1 MNLGLWEYFSLL
13 PLLVTLVLAFTLR
26 SALIAML
33 TGTFIG
39 TLLIGMSPGVGL
51 NQVFQKSLGNADFI
65 WICEIVILIGILF
78 ELFKLSGVLNALAQK
93 VMQRQKKRRNVEL
106 SAWAMGFMIVD
117 DYFSPLLTGAI
128 IKPISDRVFI
138 PREKLAFILDA
149 TTASVCILFPFTAWG
164 AYVASLIAAQGGPI
178 ESVGQALSIYILA
191 IPYNIYPILLILFT
205 LFICIGLIPDFG
217 PMKKAEERA
226 KETGALIRPGSSPLL
241 SETDNIDLKIESL
254 IKPSVL
260 FDLFIPVLLIIGVGV
275 LTLIFLGTVKIVE
288 AFMLAVTF
296 LVIMSALK
304 GRFKNTLEVGEL
316 ITAGMKNVAGAL
328 LIIAL
333 AYSLNTV
340 TTELG
345 AADLI
350 IKLFADNLSGTTLV
364 ILTFLITAIISFST
378 GTSWG
383 AYAMTI
389 PVVLPL
395 AYDLTGGEITP
406 LIYQTIAAIAGGGI
420 FGDNASPVSDTT
432 VLSSVGAGCDHID
445 HVITQLPYA
454 LLIGLISVFFYML
467 V

>member
-1 MNLGLWEYFSLL
+1 MILGEWEYFSLL
-13 PLLVTLVLAFTLR
+13 PLLITLLLAFTFR

-33 TGTFIG
+33 VGTFIG
-39 TLLIGMSPGVGL
+39 TLMIGMAPGIGL

-78 ELFKLSGVLNALAQK
+78 ELFKLSGVLNTLAKK
-93 VMQRQKKRRNVEL
+93 VMHHQKERRNVEL

-128 IKPISDRVFI
+128 IKPISDRVLI

-164 AYVASLIAAQGGPI
+164 AYIASLIAAQGGPI
-178 ESVGQALSIYILA
+178 GSVEQALSVYILA

-205 LFICIGLIPDFG
+205 LLICLGFIPDFG
-217 PMKKAEERA
+217 PMKIAEKRV

-241 SETDNIDLKIESL
+241 SESDNIDVKAETL
-254 IKPSVL
+254 IKPSILLEL
-260 FDLFIPVLLIIGVGV
+260 FLPIVLIIGVGI
-275 LTLIFLGTVKIVE
+275 LTAIFLGAVKIVE
-288 AFMLAVTF
+288 AFMLTVTY
-296 LVIMSALK
+296 LITISAFK
-304 GRFKNTLEVGEL
+304 GRFKNALEVGDL
-316 ITAGMKNVAGAL
+316 ITNGMKNVSGAL

-350 IKLFADNLSGTTLV
+350 IRLFADNLSGTTLV

-395 AYDLTGGEITP
+395 AYDLTGGEINP

-454 LLIGLISVFFYML
+454 ILIGIISVIFYM
-467 V
+467 VV

>member
-1 MNLGLWEYFSLL
+1 MILGEWEYFSLL
-13 PLLVTLVLAFTLR
+13 PLLITLLLAFTFR

-33 TGTFIG
+33 VGTFIG
-39 TLLIGMSPGVGL
+39 TLMIGMAPGIGL

-78 ELFKLSGVLNALAQK
+78 ELFKLSGVLNTLAQK
-93 VMQRQKKRRNVEL
+93 VMHRQKERRNVEL

-128 IKPISDRVFI
+128 IKPISDRVLI

-164 AYVASLIAAQGGPI
+164 AYIASLIAAQGGPI
-178 ESVGQALSIYILA
+178 GSVEQALSVYILA

-205 LFICIGLIPDFG
+205 LLICLGFIPDFG
-217 PMKKAEERA
+217 PMKIAEKRV
-226 KETGALIRPGSSPLL
+226 KETGVLIRPGSSPLL
-241 SETDNIDLKIESL
+241 SESDNIDVKAETL
-254 IKPSVL
+254 IKPSILLEL
-260 FDLFIPVLLIIGVGV
+260 FLPIVLIIGVGI
-275 LTLIFLGTVKIVE
+275 LTAIFLGAVKIVE
-288 AFMLAVTF
+288 AFMLTVTY
-296 LVIMSALK
+296 LITISAFK
-304 GRFKNTLEVGEL
+304 GRFKNALEVGDL
-316 ITAGMKNVAGAL
+316 ITNGMKNVSGAL

-350 IKLFADNLSGTTLV
+350 IRLFADNLSGTTLV

-395 AYDLTGGEITP
+395 AYDLTGGEINP

-454 LLIGLISVFFYML
+454 ILIGIISVIFYMI

>member
-1 MNLGLWEYFSLL
+1 MILGEWEYFSLL
-13 PLLVTLVLAFTLR
+13 PLLITLLLAFTFR

-33 TGTFIG
+33 VGTFIG
-39 TLLIGMSPGVGL
+39 TLMIGMAPGIGL

-78 ELFKLSGVLNALAQK
+78 ELFKLSGVLNTLAQK
-93 VMQRQKKRRNVEL
+93 VMHRQKERRNVEL

-128 IKPISDRVFI
+128 IKPISDRVLI

-164 AYVASLIAAQGGPI
+164 AYIASLIAAQGGPI
-178 ESVGQALSIYILA
+178 GSVEQALSVYILA

-205 LFICIGLIPDFG
+205 LLICLGFIPDFG
-217 PMKKAEERA
+217 PMKIAEKRV

-241 SETDNIDLKIESL
+241 SESDNIDVKAETL
-254 IKPSVL
+254 IKPSILLEL
-260 FDLFIPVLLIIGVGV
+260 FLPIVLIIGVGI
-275 LTLIFLGTVKIVE
+275 LTAIFLGAVKIVE
-288 AFMLAVTF
+288 AFMLTVTY
-296 LVIMSALK
+296 LITISAFK
-304 GRFKNTLEVGEL
+304 GRFKNALEVGDL
-316 ITAGMKNVAGAL
+316 ITNGMKNVSGAL

-350 IKLFADNLSGTTLV
+350 IRLFADNLSGTTLV

-395 AYDLTGGEITP
+395 AYDLTGGEINP

-454 LLIGLISVFFYML
+454 ILIGIISVIFYMI

>member
-1 MNLGLWEYFSLL
+1 MILGEWEYFSLL
-13 PLLVTLVLAFTLR
+13 PLLITLLLAFTFR

-33 TGTFIG
+33 VGTFIG
-39 TLLIGMSPGVGL
+39 TLMIGMAPGIGL

-78 ELFKLSGVLNALAQK
+78 ELFKLSGVLNTLAQK
-93 VMQRQKKRRNVEL
+93 VMHHQKERRNVEL

-128 IKPISDRVFI
+128 IKPISDRVLI

-164 AYVASLIAAQGGPI
+164 AYIASLIAAQGGPI
-178 ESVGQALSIYILA
+178 GSVEQALSVYILA

-205 LFICIGLIPDFG
+205 LLICLGFIPDFG
-217 PMKKAEERA
+217 PMKIAEKRV

-241 SETDNIDLKIESL
+241 SESDNIDVKAETL
-254 IKPSVL
+254 IKPSILLEL
-260 FDLFIPVLLIIGVGV
+260 FLPIVLIIGVGI
-275 LTLIFLGTVKIVE
+275 LTAIFLGAVKIVE
-288 AFMLAVTF
+288 AFMLTVTY
-296 LVIMSALK
+296 LITISAFK
-304 GRFKNTLEVGEL
+304 GRFKNALEVGDL
-316 ITAGMKNVAGAL
+316 ITNGMKNVSGAL

-350 IKLFADNLSGTTLV
+350 IRLFADNLSGTTLV

-395 AYDLTGGEITP
+395 AYDLTGGEINP

-454 LLIGLISVFFYML
+454 ILIGIISVIFYM
-467 V
+467 VV

>member
-1 MNLGLWEYFSLL
+1 
-13 PLLVTLVLAFTLR
+13 
-26 SALIAML
+26 
-33 TGTFIG
+33 
-39 TLLIGMSPGVGL
+39 
-51 NQVFQKSLGNADFI
+51 
-65 WICEIVILIGILF
+65 
-78 ELFKLSGVLNALAQK
+78 
-93 VMQRQKKRRNVEL
+93 
-106 SAWAMGFMIVD
+106 
-117 DYFSPLLTGAI
+117 
-128 IKPISDRVFI
+128 
-138 PREKLAFILDA
+138 
-149 TTASVCILFPFTAWG
+149 
-164 AYVASLIAAQGGPI
+164 
-178 ESVGQALSIYILA
+178 VGQALSIYILA

>member
-1 MNLGLWEYFSLL
+1 MILGEWEYFSLL
-13 PLLVTLVLAFTLR
+13 PLLITLLLAFTFR

-33 TGTFIG
+33 VGTFIG
-39 TLLIGMSPGVGL
+39 TLMIGMAPGIGL

-78 ELFKLSGVLNALAQK
+78 ELFKLSGVLNTLAQK
-93 VMQRQKKRRNVEL
+93 VMHRQKERRNVEL

-128 IKPISDRVFI
+128 IKPISDRVLI

-164 AYVASLIAAQGGPI
+164 AYIASLIAAQGGPI
-178 ESVGQALSIYILA
+178 GSVEQALSVYILA

-205 LFICIGLIPDFG
+205 LLICLGLIPDFG
-217 PMKKAEERA
+217 PMKIAEKRV

-241 SETDNIDLKIESL
+241 SESDNIDVKAETL
-254 IKPSVL
+254 IKPSILLEL
-260 FDLFIPVLLIIGVGV
+260 FLPIVLIIGVGI
-275 LTLIFLGTVKIVE
+275 LTAIFLGAVKIVE
-288 AFMLAVTF
+288 AFMLTVTY
-296 LVIMSALK
+296 LITISAFK
-304 GRFKNTLEVGEL
+304 GRFKNALEVGDL
-316 ITAGMKNVAGAL
+316 ITNGMKNVSGAL

-350 IKLFADNLSGTTLV
+350 IRLFADNLSGTTLV

-395 AYDLTGGEITP
+395 AYDLTGGEINP

-454 LLIGLISVFFYML
+454 ILIGIISVIFYMI

>member
-1 MNLGLWEYFSLL
+1 
-13 PLLVTLVLAFTLR
+13 
-26 SALIAML
+26 
-33 TGTFIG
+33 
-39 TLLIGMSPGVGL
+39 
-51 NQVFQKSLGNADFI
+51 
-65 WICEIVILIGILF
+65 
-78 ELFKLSGVLNALAQK
+78 
-93 VMQRQKKRRNVEL
+93 
-106 SAWAMGFMIVD
+106 
-117 DYFSPLLTGAI
+117 
-128 IKPISDRVFI
+128 
-138 PREKLAFILDA
+138 
-149 TTASVCILFPFTAWG
+149 
-164 AYVASLIAAQGGPI
+164 
-178 ESVGQALSIYILA
+178 
-191 IPYNIYPILLILFT
+191 
-205 LFICIGLIPDFG
+205 
-217 PMKKAEERA
+217 MKKAEERA

-454 LLIGLISVFFYML
+454 ILIGIISVIFYM
-467 V
+467 VV

>member
-1 MNLGLWEYFSLL
+1 MILGEWEYFSLL
-13 PLLVTLVLAFTLR
+13 PLLITLLLAFTFR

-33 TGTFIG
+33 VGTFIG
-39 TLLIGMSPGVGL
+39 TLMIGMAPGIGL

-78 ELFKLSGVLNALAQK
+78 ELFKLSGVLNTLAQK
-93 VMQRQKKRRNVEL
+93 VMHHQKERRNVEL

-128 IKPISDRVFI
+128 IKPISDRVLI

-164 AYVASLIAAQGGPI
+164 AYIASLIAAQGGPI
-178 ESVGQALSIYILA
+178 GSVEQALSVYILA
-191 IPYNIYPILLILFT
+191 IPYNIYPILLILLT
-205 LFICIGLIPDFG
+205 LLICLGFIPDFG
-217 PMKKAEERA
+217 PMKIAEKRV

-241 SETDNIDLKIESL
+241 SESDNIDVKAETL
-254 IKPSVL
+254 IKPSILLEL
-260 FDLFIPVLLIIGVGV
+260 FLPIVLIIGVGI
-275 LTLIFLGTVKIVE
+275 LTAIFLGAVKIVE
-288 AFMLAVTF
+288 AFMLTVTY
-296 LVIMSALK
+296 LITISAFK
-304 GRFKNTLEVGEL
+304 GRFKNALEVGDL
-316 ITAGMKNVAGAL
+316 ITNGMKNVSGAL

-350 IKLFADNLSGTTLV
+350 IRLFADNLSGTTLV

-395 AYDLTGGEITP
+395 AYDLTGGEINP

-454 LLIGLISVFFYML
+454 ILIGIISVIFYM
-467 V
+467 VV

>member
-1 MNLGLWEYFSLL
+1 MILGEWEYFSLL
-13 PLLVTLVLAFTLR
+13 PLLITLLLAFTFR

-33 TGTFIG
+33 VGTFIG
-39 TLLIGMSPGVGL
+39 TLMIGMAPGIGL

-78 ELFKLSGVLNALAQK
+78 ELFKLSGVLNTLAQK
-93 VMQRQKKRRNVEL
+93 VMYHQKERRNVEL

-128 IKPISDRVFI
+128 IKPISDRVLI

-164 AYVASLIAAQGGPI
+164 AYIASLIAAQGGPI
-178 ESVGQALSIYILA
+178 GSVEQALSVYILA

-205 LFICIGLIPDFG
+205 LLICLGFIPDFG
-217 PMKKAEERA
+217 PMKIAEKRV

-241 SETDNIDLKIESL
+241 SESDNIDVKAETL
-254 IKPSVL
+254 IKPSILLEL
-260 FDLFIPVLLIIGVGV
+260 FLPIVLIIGVGI
-275 LTLIFLGTVKIVE
+275 LTAIFLGAVKIVE
-288 AFMLAVTF
+288 AFMLTVTY
-296 LVIMSALK
+296 LITISAFK
-304 GRFKNTLEVGEL
+304 GRFKNALEVGDL
-316 ITAGMKNVAGAL
+316 ITNGMKNVSGAL

-350 IKLFADNLSGTTLV
+350 IRLFADNLSGTTLV

-395 AYDLTGGEITP
+395 AYDLTGGEINP

-454 LLIGLISVFFYML
+454 ILIGIISVIFYM
-467 V
+467 VV

>member
-1 MNLGLWEYFSLL
+1 MILGEWEYFSLL
-13 PLLVTLVLAFTLR
+13 PLLITLLLAFTFR

-33 TGTFIG
+33 VGTFIG
-39 TLLIGMSPGVGL
+39 TLMIGMAPGIGL

-78 ELFKLSGVLNALAQK
+78 ELFKLSGVLNTLAQK
-93 VMQRQKKRRNVEL
+93 VMHRQKERRNVEL

-128 IKPISDRVFI
+128 IKPISDRVLI

-164 AYVASLIAAQGGPI
+164 AYIASLIAAQGGPI
-178 ESVGQALSIYILA
+178 GSVEQALSVYILA

-205 LFICIGLIPDFG
+205 LLICLGFIPDFG
-217 PMKKAEERA
+217 PMKIAEKRV
-226 KETGALIRPGSSPLL
+226 KETGALIRLGSSPLL
-241 SETDNIDLKIESL
+241 SESDNIDVKAETL
-254 IKPSVL
+254 IKPSILLEL
-260 FDLFIPVLLIIGVGV
+260 FLPIVLIIGVGI
-275 LTLIFLGTVKIVE
+275 LTAIFLGAVKIVE
-288 AFMLAVTF
+288 AFMLTVTY
-296 LVIMSALK
+296 LITISAFR
-304 GRFKNTLEVGEL
+304 GRFKNALEVGDL
-316 ITAGMKNVAGAL
+316 ITNGMKNVSGAL

-350 IKLFADNLSGTTLV
+350 IRLFADNLSGTTLV

-395 AYDLTGGEITP
+395 AYDLTGGEINP

-454 LLIGLISVFFYML
+454 ILIGIISVIFYMI

>member
-1 MNLGLWEYFSLL
+1 M
-13 PLLVTLVLAFTLR
+13 LV
-26 SALIAML
+26 
-33 TGTFIG
+33 GTFIG
-39 TLLIGMSPGVGL
+39 TLMIGMAPGIGL

-78 ELFKLSGVLNALAQK
+78 ELFKLSGVLNTLAQK
-93 VMQRQKKRRNVEL
+93 VMHRQKERRNVEL

-128 IKPISDRVFI
+128 IKPISDRVLI

-164 AYVASLIAAQGGPI
+164 AYIASLIAAQGGPI
-178 ESVGQALSIYILA
+178 GSVEQALSVYILA

-205 LFICIGLIPDFG
+205 LLICLGFIPDFG
-217 PMKKAEERA
+217 PMKIAEKRV

-241 SETDNIDLKIESL
+241 SESDNIDVKAETL
-254 IKPSVL
+254 IKPSILLEL
-260 FDLFIPVLLIIGVGV
+260 FLPIVLIIGVGI
-275 LTLIFLGTVKIVE
+275 LTAIFLGAVKIVE
-288 AFMLAVTF
+288 AFMLTVTY
-296 LVIMSALK
+296 LITISAFK
-304 GRFKNTLEVGEL
+304 GRFKNALEVGDL
-316 ITAGMKNVAGAL
+316 ITNGMKNVSGAL

-350 IKLFADNLSGTTLV
+350 IRLFADNLSGTTLV
-364 ILTFLITAIISFST
+364 ILTFLITAIISFAT

-395 AYDLTGGEITP
+395 AYDLTGGEINP

-454 LLIGLISVFFYML
+454 ILIGIISVIFYM
-467 V
+467 VV

>member
-1 MNLGLWEYFSLL
+1 MILGEWEYFSLL
-13 PLLVTLVLAFTLR
+13 PLLITLLLAFTFR

-33 TGTFIG
+33 VGTFIG
-39 TLLIGMSPGVGL
+39 TLMIGMAPGIGL

-78 ELFKLSGVLNALAQK
+78 ELFKLSGVLNTLAQK
-93 VMQRQKKRRNVEL
+93 VMHRQKERRNVEL

-128 IKPISDRVFI
+128 IKPISDRVLI

-164 AYVASLIAAQGGPI
+164 AYIASLIAAQGGPI
-178 ESVGQALSIYILA
+178 GSVEQALSVYILA

-205 LFICIGLIPDFG
+205 LLICLGFIPDFG
-217 PMKKAEERA
+217 PMKIAEKRV

-241 SETDNIDLKIESL
+241 SESDNIDVKAETL
-254 IKPSVL
+254 IKPSILLEL
-260 FDLFIPVLLIIGVGV
+260 FLPIVLIIGVGI
-275 LTLIFLGTVKIVE
+275 LTAIFLGAVKIVE
-288 AFMLAVTF
+288 AFMLTVTY
-296 LVIMSALK
+296 LITISAFK
-304 GRFKNTLEVGEL
+304 GRFKNALEVGDL
-316 ITAGMKNVAGAL
+316 ITNGMKNVSGAL

-350 IKLFADNLSGTTLV
+350 IRLFADNLSGTTLV

-395 AYDLTGGEITP
+395 AYDLTGGEINP

-454 LLIGLISVFFYML
+454 ILIGIISVIFYM
-467 V
+467 VV

>member
-1 MNLGLWEYFSLL
+1 MILGEWEYFSLL
-13 PLLVTLVLAFTLR
+13 PLLITLLLAFTFR

-33 TGTFIG
+33 VGTFIG
-39 TLLIGMSPGVGL
+39 TLMIGMAPGIGL

-78 ELFKLSGVLNALAQK
+78 ELFKLSGVLNTLAQK
-93 VMQRQKKRRNVEL
+93 VMHRQKERRNVEL

-128 IKPISDRVFI
+128 IKPISDRVLI

-164 AYVASLIAAQGGPI
+164 AYIASLIAAQGGPI
-178 ESVGQALSIYILA
+178 GSVEQALSVYILA

-205 LFICIGLIPDFG
+205 LLICLGFIPDFG
-217 PMKKAEERA
+217 PMKIAEKRV
-226 KETGALIRPGSSPLL
+226 KETGALIRLGSSPLL
-241 SETDNIDLKIESL
+241 SESDNIDVKAETL
-254 IKPSVL
+254 IKPSILLEL
-260 FDLFIPVLLIIGVGV
+260 FLPIVLIIGVGI
-275 LTLIFLGTVKIVE
+275 LTAIFLGAVKIVE
-288 AFMLAVTF
+288 AFMLTVTY
-296 LVIMSALK
+296 LITISAFK
-304 GRFKNTLEVGEL
+304 GRFKNTLEVGDL
-316 ITAGMKNVAGAL
+316 ITNGMKNVSGAL

-350 IKLFADNLSGTTLV
+350 IRLFADNLSGTTLV

-395 AYDLTGGEITP
+395 AYDLTGGEINP

-454 LLIGLISVFFYML
+454 ILIGIISVIFYM
-467 V
+467 VV

>member
-1 MNLGLWEYFSLL
+1 MILGEWEYFSLL
-13 PLLVTLVLAFTLR
+13 PLLITLLLAFTFR

-33 TGTFIG
+33 VGTFIG
-39 TLLIGMSPGVGL
+39 TLMIGMAPGIGL
-51 NQVFQKSLGNADFI
+51 NQIFQKSLGNADFI

-78 ELFKLSGVLNALAQK
+78 ELFKLSGVLNTLAQK
-93 VMQRQKKRRNVEL
+93 VMHHQKERRNVEL

-128 IKPISDRVFI
+128 IKPISDRVLI

-164 AYVASLIAAQGGPI
+164 AYIASLIAAQGGPI
-178 ESVGQALSIYILA
+178 GSVEQALSVYILA

-205 LFICIGLIPDFG
+205 LLICLGFIPDFG
-217 PMKKAEERA
+217 PMKIAEKRV

-241 SETDNIDLKIESL
+241 SESDNIDVKAETL
-254 IKPSVL
+254 IKPSILLEL
-260 FDLFIPVLLIIGVGV
+260 FLPIVLIIGVGI
-275 LTLIFLGTVKIVE
+275 LTAIFLGAVKIVE
-288 AFMLAVTF
+288 AFMLTVTY
-296 LVIMSALK
+296 LITISAFK
-304 GRFKNTLEVGEL
+304 GRFKNALEVGDL
-316 ITAGMKNVAGAL
+316 ITNGMKNVSGAL

-350 IKLFADNLSGTTLV
+350 IRLFADNLSGTTLV

-395 AYDLTGGEITP
+395 AYDLTGGEINP

-454 LLIGLISVFFYML
+454 ILIGIISVIFYM
-467 V
+467 VV

>member
-1 MNLGLWEYFSLL
+1 M
-13 PLLVTLVLAFTLR
+13 
-26 SALIAML
+26 
-33 TGTFIG
+33 
-39 TLLIGMSPGVGL
+39 
-51 NQVFQKSLGNADFI
+51 
-65 WICEIVILIGILF
+65 
-78 ELFKLSGVLNALAQK
+78 
-93 VMQRQKKRRNVEL
+93 
-106 SAWAMGFMIVD
+106 
-117 DYFSPLLTGAI
+117 
-128 IKPISDRVFI
+128 
-138 PREKLAFILDA
+138 
-149 TTASVCILFPFTAWG
+149 
-164 AYVASLIAAQGGPI
+164 
-178 ESVGQALSIYILA
+178 GQALSIYILA

>member
-1 MNLGLWEYFSLL
+1 
-13 PLLVTLVLAFTLR
+13 
-26 SALIAML
+26 
-33 TGTFIG
+33 
-39 TLLIGMSPGVGL
+39 
-51 NQVFQKSLGNADFI
+51 
-65 WICEIVILIGILF
+65 
-78 ELFKLSGVLNALAQK
+78 
-93 VMQRQKKRRNVEL
+93 
-106 SAWAMGFMIVD
+106 
-117 DYFSPLLTGAI
+117 
-128 IKPISDRVFI
+128 
-138 PREKLAFILDA
+138 
-149 TTASVCILFPFTAWG
+149 
-164 AYVASLIAAQGGPI
+164 
-178 ESVGQALSIYILA
+178 
-191 IPYNIYPILLILFT
+191 
-205 LFICIGLIPDFG
+205 
-217 PMKKAEERA
+217 
-226 KETGALIRPGSSPLL
+226 
-241 SETDNIDLKIESL
+241 
-254 IKPSVL
+254 
-260 FDLFIPVLLIIGVGV
+260 
-275 LTLIFLGTVKIVE
+275 
-288 AFMLAVTF
+288 
-296 LVIMSALK
+296 MSALK